1 MFVLANQLYGE
12 KICSYYFD
20 IPFEETLER
29 HKTRPSSA
37 EFGEDAMRR
46 WWLDKKYS
54 DVLVGETITKQE
66 ALKDIIDRVMQKM
79 HAF

>member
-20 IPFEETLER
+20 IPFE
-29 HKTRPSSA
+29 
-37 EFGEDAMRR
+37 FGEDAMRR
-46 WWLDKKYS
+46 WWLDKNYS
-54 DVLVGETITKQE
+54 DVLAEETITKQE